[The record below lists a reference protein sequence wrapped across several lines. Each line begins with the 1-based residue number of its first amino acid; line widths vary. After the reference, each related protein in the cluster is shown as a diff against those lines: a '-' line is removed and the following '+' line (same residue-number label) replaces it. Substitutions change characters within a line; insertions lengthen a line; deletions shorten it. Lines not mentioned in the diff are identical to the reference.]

1 MMSVEL
7 TKLYVLVVKGEKH
20 YFGSKTDRSYAW
32 NIMTENGTFDYE
44 QYEIDL
50 EK

>member
-20 YFGSKTDRSYAW
+20 YFGSETDRSYAW
-32 NIMTENGTFDYE
+32 NIMTDNGTFSSE
-44 QYEIDL
+44 KYEIDL